1 MCFAPFPTLFFRRSA
16 PISCFFSRRFA
27 PFLLFSALRAVSYL
41 FFGAPR
47 RFPPFFGASRRFHT
61 FPSFSPVFSYFSC
74 EDAKEKKK
82 LYQREGYEHIEKKE
96 ILERYGRQ
104 LTDQEL
110 SWFREYDAI
119 HPSELAEPDE
129 MTFFD
134 EDGFAYP

>member
-1 MCFAPFPTLFFRRSA
+1 MITYKIVRFTFGEYDKNKTIKRGLTLEEAQEHCQRDDTHEAGVWFDGYTKEHD
-16 PISCFFSRRFA
+16 
-27 PFLLFSALRAVSYL
+27 FSAKELLR
-41 FFGAPR
+41 
-47 RFPPFFGASRRFHT
+47 
-61 FPSFSPVFSYFSC
+61 
-74 EDAKEKKK
+74 
-82 LYQREGYEHIEKKE
+82 EKKE

-134 EDGFAYP
+134 EDGYAYP